1 MTGKDRVFNIIKHVL
16 IGLAL
21 FVAAQ
26 VLFVLFMCACA
37 KVPKEKIKNNMLT
50 SADYL
55 CERDVFFEII
65 EGITPTTIDR
75 YADSIT
81 LNIAWNLNE
90 DDAVAS
96 AMRDDFLTTFYFNE
110 NINLKASVTG
120 EISNSHEISQYLR
133 YWHGSAGI
141 ARFLHLFMSIKHI
154 YILNAVI
161 IVLLLGVLTFLFIR
175 NKDYDIA
182 IGFWIGMIATSSWFV
197 PLSLEYT
204 WVYIVMLAVTLAV
217 YLLALKGKFTA
228 CSYVI
233 FLGAMIVNFLDFLT
247 AETLVLTVPL
257 LVVIRV
263 SSKAGKAVADGSGFV
278 KKVFTG
284 DTMRMILCAVSWV
297 AGYALTWVSK
307 WAISAVILHENIMPY
322 VSEHISE
329 RLGGEVPGDSISS
342 FGLLFGAIR
351 RNVFSL
357 FPIGYGA
364 PGAVAAVIILI
375 GMAYVAFVYRKKNP
389 DIRQIIIYAVIGL
402 IPYVRYLVL
411 HNHSYIHRFFT
422 CRAQMVTVMATV
434 LIICELTGIGKDGKL
449 FGKRKTK

>member
-1 MTGKDRVFNIIKHVL
+1 MTGKGRVFNIIKHVL

-26 VLFVLFMCACA
+26 VLFVLFMIACA
-37 KVPKEKIKNNMLT
+37 KAPQDRISENMLR

-55 CERDVFFEII
+55 CEKDVFFDMM
-65 EGITPTTIDR
+65 EGITPTKIDR

-81 LNIAWNLNE
+81 LNIAWNLDGDN
-90 DDAVAS
+90 ALTSV
-96 AMRDDFLTTFYFNE
+96 MRDDFLTSDYINE
-110 NINLKASVTG
+110 NYNSKAAVTG
-120 EISNSHEISQYLR
+120 DSDSSHFISQYLR

-141 ARFLHLFMSIKHI
+141 VRLLHLFMSIKQI

-161 IVLLLGVLTFLFIR
+161 ILLLTGVLTFLLIK
-175 NKDYDIA
+175 NKTYDIA
-182 IGFWIGMIATSSWFV
+182 VGFWIGLVATSTWFV

-204 WVYIVMLAVTLAV
+204 WVYIVMLEVTLAV
-217 YLLALKGKFTA
+217 YLLALKGKYSL
-228 CSYVI
+228 CVYLI
-233 FLGAMIVNFLDFLT
+233 FAGAMICNFLDFLT
-247 AETLVLTVPL
+247 AETLTLTVPL
-257 LVVIRV
+257 LVLMRMSLKDDKAVVTGQGFAKKLFNRDNIRV
-263 SSKAGKAVADGSGFV
+263 V
-278 KKVFTG
+278 
-284 DTMRMILCAVSWV
+284 ICAICWA

-307 WAISAVILHENIMPY
+307 WIISAAVLHENVMPY
-322 VSEHISE
+322 VTEHISE

-364 PGAVAAVIILI
+364 PGVVAAVIILI
-375 GMAYVAFVYRKKNP
+375 GMAYVAFVYRKKGS
-389 DIRQIIIYAVIGL
+389 DIRQIALYAVIGM
-402 IPYVRYLVL
+402 IPYIRYLVL

-434 LIICELTGIGKDGKL
+434 LIICELTGLGKDGIQ
-449 FGKRKTK
+449 KRKLKTK

>member
-1 MTGKDRVFNIIKHVL
+1 MTGKGRVFNIIKHVL

-26 VLFVLFMCACA
+26 VLFVFIMVACA
-37 KVPKEKIKNNMLT
+37 KVPQNRITDNMLR

-55 CERDVFFEII
+55 CEKDVFFDMM
-65 EGITPTTIDR
+65 EGITPTKIDR

-81 LNIAWNLNE
+81 LNIAWNLGGDNALE
-90 DDAVAS
+90 SV
-96 AMRDDFLTTFYFNE
+96 MRDDYYTSDYLNE
-110 NINLKASVTG
+110 NTNFKASVTG
-120 EISNSHEISQYLR
+120 EENERYYYSQYLR

-141 ARFLHLFMSIKHI
+141 ARLLHIFMTVKQI

-161 IVLLLGVLTFLFIR
+161 ILLLIGVLTFLFIR
-175 NKDYDIA
+175 NRAYDIA
-182 IGFWIGMIATSSWFV
+182 AGMWIGLIATSSWFV

-204 WVYIVMLAVTLAV
+204 WVYIIMLAVTLAV
-217 YLLALKGKFTA
+217 YLLALKGNYTA
-228 CSYVI
+228 CTFIV
-233 FLGAMIVNFLDFLT
+233 FAGAMICNFLDFLT
-247 AETLVLTVPL
+247 AETLTLTLPL
-257 LVVIRV
+257 LVMMRV
-263 SSKAGKAVADGSGFV
+263 SLKENKAIITGQGFV
-278 KKVFTG
+278 KKLFNRDNV
-284 DTMRMILCAVSWV
+284 RLIVCALCWS

-307 WAISAVILHENIMPY
+307 WIISAAVLHENVMPY
-322 VSEHISE
+322 VTEHISE

-364 PGAVAAVIILI
+364 PGVVAAVIILI
-375 GMAYVAFVYRKKNP
+375 GMAYVAFVYRKKGP
-389 DIRQIIIYAVIGL
+389 DIRQIALYAVIGL
-402 IPYVRYLVL
+402 VPYIRYLVL

-434 LIICELTGIGKDGKL
+434 LIICELTGLGKDGIQKR
-449 FGKRKTK
+449 KRKTK

>member
-1 MTGKDRVFNIIKHVL
+1 MTENNRVVNIIKKII
-16 IGLAL
+16 IGLAM

-37 KVPKEKIKNNMLT
+37 KLPKEKIKGNMLT

-55 CERDVFFEII
+55 CEKEVFFDII
-65 EGITPTTIDR
+65 EGLTPTTIDR

-81 LNIAWNLNE
+81 LNIAWNLNG
-90 DDAVAS
+90 DDAIAS

-110 NINLKASVTG
+110 NINFKASVTG
-120 EISNSHEISQYLR
+120 EISNVHEISQYLR

-141 ARFLHLFMSIKHI
+141 ARILHLFMSIKQI

-161 IVLLLGVLTFLFIR
+161 IALLVGILTFLFIR

-182 IGFWIGMIATSSWFV
+182 IGFWIGMIATSTWFV

-204 WVYIVMLAVTLAV
+204 WVYIIMLAVTLTV
-217 YLLALKGKFTA
+217 YLLALKGKLTA

-233 FLGAMIVNFLDFLT
+233 FLGAMIINFLDFLT
-247 AETLVLTVPL
+247 AETLTLTVPL
-257 LVVIRV
+257 LVMMKLSLKDR
-263 SSKAGKAVADGSGFV
+263 KDAAASGFV
-278 KKVFTG
+278 KKVFTE
-284 DTMRMILCAVSWV
+284 DTMRMIFCAISWV

-307 WAISAVILHENIMPY
+307 WIISATVLHENIMPY

-329 RLGGEVPGDSISS
+329 RLGGEVPGDSITS

-364 PGAVAAVIILI
+364 PGAVAAIIILI
-375 GMAYVAFVYRKKNP
+375 GMAYVAFVYRKKDR
-389 DIRQIIIYAVIGL
+389 DIRQIITYAVIGL

-434 LIICELTGIGKDGKL
+434 LIICELTGIGKDGKI
-449 FGKRKTK
+449 FKKRKTK